1 MSRIAAVFERLR
13 TARRTALMPFVVA
26 GDPDLAATADEV
38 AALTR
43 AGADIIE
50 LGVPFSDPVADGPV
64 NQRAYQR
71 ALAGGVTLRDVLNL
85 VGQVRPAV
93 PVVLL
98 SYYNPVVQYGV
109 GRFCDDA
116 ASHGVDGI
124 AIPDLPADE
133 ADELVAAARPVGL
146 DTVFLLAPTST
157 DARIRLAAARSTG
170 FIYCVSVTGVTGVRD
185 RLPEEIQGL
194 VGKIKKLTR
203 LPVCVG
209 FGVSTPEQA
218 RHVAGV
224 ADGVIVGSALV
235 SLLEQPEGRI
245 GRLERFVHDLREA
258 IDAVGAREA
267 GPS

>member
-13 TARRTALMPFVVA
+13 AARRTALMPFVVA
-26 GDPDLAATADEV
+26 GDPDLGTTAEEI
-38 AALTR
+38 AALGR
-43 AGADIIE
+43 AGADVVE

-85 VGQVRPAV
+85 VGQVHSAV

-109 GRFCDDA
+109 GRFCQDA
-116 ASHGVDGI
+116 ARHGIDGI
-124 AIPDLPADE
+124 VIPDLPADE
-133 ADELVAAARPVGL
+133 ADELVAAARPAGL
-146 DTVFLLAPTST
+146 DTIFLLAPTST

-185 RLPEEIQGL
+185 RLPEEIHGL
-194 VGKIKKLTR
+194 VGKIKTLTR

-218 RHVAGV
+218 RHVAGI

-235 SLLEQPEGRI
+235 SLLEQPEDRI
-245 GRLERFVHDLREA
+245 GRLEQFVRDLREA
-258 IDAVGAREA
+258 IDTAGAREA
-267 GPS
+267 GLS